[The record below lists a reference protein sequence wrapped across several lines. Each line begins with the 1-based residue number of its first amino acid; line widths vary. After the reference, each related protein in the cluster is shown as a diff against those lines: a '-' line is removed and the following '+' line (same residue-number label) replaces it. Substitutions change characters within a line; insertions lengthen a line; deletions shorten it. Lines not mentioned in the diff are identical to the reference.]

1 MREKCTN
8 KGKREAKIEAKPDR
22 GATVT
27 PERKVREEI
36 FPLIKRDTD
45 IKDMSNVTYKH
56 ESGGS
61 ELSSKRV
68 QSGPPDWMDYQSV
81 KVTMKSFVIV
91 VNGSAN
97 HES

>member
-56 ESGGS
+56 ESGGVRTVLKEGPIWPPRLDGLPKCKS
-61 ELSSKRV
+61 RNEVFCHCSK
-68 QSGPPDWMDYQSV
+68 WEC
-81 KVTMKSFVIV
+81 KS
-91 VNGSAN
+91 
-97 HES
+97 

>member
-1 MREKCTN
+1 
-8 KGKREAKIEAKPDR
+8 
-22 GATVT
+22 
-27 PERKVREEI
+27 
-36 FPLIKRDTD
+36 
-45 IKDMSNVTYKH
+45 MSNVTYKH

-81 KVTMKSFVIV
+81 KVAMKSFVIV

>member
-1 MREKCTN
+1 MREKCAN

-22 GATVT
+22 GETVT

-45 IKDMSNVTYKH
+45 IKENVKDISNVTYKH

-81 KVTMKSFVIV
+81 KVAMKSL
-91 VNGSAN
+91 SL
-97 HES
+97 

>member
-56 ESGGS
+56 ESGGNCPQRGS
-61 ELSSKRV
+61 NLAP
-68 QSGPPDWMDYQSV
+68 QTGWIT
-81 KVTMKSFVIV
+81 KV
-91 VNGSAN
+91 
-97 HES
+97 